1 MSQRTGGPES
11 YAAAGAPPENAAV
24 ARRSLLRGVA
34 VGGLTLPLLAA
45 CGSDDSGGPASDGAA
60 DSGSSGGSDG
70 GSGGGSGVVATADVP
85 VGGGTILADAAV
97 VVTQP
102 TEGEFR
108 AFTAVCTHQ
117 QCKVASIAD
126 GSISCPC
133 HGSTFSIEDGSV
145 QGGPAPAPLA
155 EKQVTVE
162 GDQVSVS

>member
-1 MSQRTGGPES
+1 MSQRSGGRDS
-11 YAAAGAPPENAAV
+11 HGAAGAAPEIDAAV

-45 CGSDDSGGPASDGAA
+45 CGSDDSGGAASDGASA
-60 DSGSSGGSDG
+60 DSGSGGSE
-70 GSGGGSGVVATADVP
+70 GGSGVVATSDVP

-102 TEGEFR
+102 TEGEFK
-108 AFTAVCTHQ
+108 AFSAVCTHQ

-126 GSISCPC
+126 GKISCPC
-133 HGSTFSIEDGSV
+133 HGSMFSIEDGSV

-162 GDQVSVS
+162 GDELSVS